1 MLKTIECLFIYFSFY
16 NNLNLVIYL
25 FIIINYYLNEFKNK
39 LILIS

>member
-1 MLKTIECLFIYFSFY
+1 MLKTIECLFIYLSLY

-25 FIIINYYLNEFKNK
+25 LIKINYYLNESKNK